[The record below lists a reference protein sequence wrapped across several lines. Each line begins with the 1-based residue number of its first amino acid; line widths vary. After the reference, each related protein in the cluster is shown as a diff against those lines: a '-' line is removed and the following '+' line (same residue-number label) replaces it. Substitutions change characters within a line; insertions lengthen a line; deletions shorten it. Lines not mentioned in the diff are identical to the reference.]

1 MEEKAQKDITTPK
14 SKPIYKRRWFKWTL
28 GIYIVFLIIFTLL
41 PVGIR
46 YAAEHFLKE
55 QGIQH
60 AEIKDIDLNLFT
72 GEFGLTGV
80 EVSGDGQGRVSLT
93 KLYLNIAMLELLK
106 KRAVVQHAEINGLD
120 VDVVND
126 VSGAWVVAGIE
137 LPAPT
142 ASETPEESDEAGEP
156 WGIGVDL
163 LSLASIQVDFSM
175 PQLETDL
182 RLNELQLK
190 QLASWQPDQAAS
202 YQLNL
207 RIDDAPLNIDGQMY
221 AFKQAPEF
229 KGTLDM
235 DKLPLTMAD
244 GFIKETGIEKLQ
256 GLLAIN
262 TVFDVTLEA
271 EQPIVSTDTK
281 ISLSNFD
288 VKQGQYQVQATA
300 LSWAGDVDYLAPV
313 DEADLGVRAKG
324 SLSLQKFK
332 LNDAQANMDL
342 AVFEQLDFNEVSLSE
357 GQQTTVSNIVLKQ
370 LSLLSNQNN
379 ERLAQLADITTT
391 GIGFD
396 GKQSLEIKD
405 ITLSGLDARFKINP
419 DSTLHLL
426 DALTSDTETQ
436 EQASSDASTEGG
448 EEAQQVSD
456 EDESDSAPF
465 NVKLARLHVAEDS
478 QIVFDDESVK
488 PAYHAEIKPLSLTVS
503 DIDTSAIDQ
512 DILVDLKAL
521 INKHEILDVSA
532 KLKPFGEKLSMSADA
547 KIKAMELPPVSPYL
561 NSAIG
566 YYIKTGQLNADINGE
581 IADDQIDF
589 KVKVALNK
597 FVVKEGDPAKAKRY
611 SAKLSMPLNTSLE
624 LLRDK
629 NNKIKLEVPI
639 TGDINDPQFDVSQV
653 INKALANATKA
664 AVTGYLAFMLQP
676 WGVAL
681 LAADMIRGDGSVG
694 LDPIVFE
701 PAQIEISSEYTDYIT
716 KVSALLGERDNI
728 ELNIC
733 ALTSEQDRQA
743 LLAMQQ
749 AAMKPEKESEQA
761 KQKVAEQPA
770 EIEISNEKLLE
781 LAKARN
787 EKVKALLIENG
798 IDPGRL
804 FSCQPNMDSLGK
816 NPPQVLLT
824 L

>member
-1 MEEKAQKDITTPK
+1 MEENVQKDTAAPT
-14 SKPIYKRRWFKWTL
+14 SKPIYKRRWFKWML
-28 GIYIVFLIIFTLL
+28 AIYIVFLIVFTLL

-46 YAAEHFLKE
+46 YAAEYFLKE

-60 AEIKDIDLNLFT
+60 AEIKDVDLNLFT
-72 GEFGLTGV
+72 GEFGLSGV
-80 EVSGDGQGRVSLT
+80 NVSGNSQGHVSLT
-93 KLYLNIAMLELLK
+93 KLYLNIAMLELLN

-120 VDVVND
+120 LDVVND
-126 VSGAWVVAGIE
+126 ASGTWVVAGIP

-142 ASETPEESDEAGEP
+142 ASEAPEESDEAGEP
-156 WGIGVDL
+156 WGVGVDL
-163 LSLASIQVDFSM
+163 LSLANIQVDFSM

-190 QLASWQPDQAAS
+190 QLASWQPDQVAS
-202 YQLNL
+202 YQLSL
-207 RIDDAPLNIDGQMY
+207 RIDDAPLNINGQMY

-229 KGTLDM
+229 NGTLDM

-262 TVFDVTLEA
+262 TVFDVTLET

-281 ISLSNFD
+281 IKLSDLD

-313 DEADLGVRAKG
+313 DEVDLGARAKG
-324 SLSLQKFK
+324 NLSLQKFK

-342 AVFEQLDFNEVSLSE
+342 AIFEQLDVNDVSLGE

-370 LSLLSNQNN
+370 LSLLSNEKN
-379 ERLAQLADITTT
+379 EKLAQLADITTT
-391 GIGFD
+391 EIAFD
-396 GKQSLEIKD
+396 GKQTLEIKD
-405 ITLSGLDARFKINP
+405 ITLSGLDAKFKINP

-426 DALTSDTETQ
+426 DTLTDNTEAQ
-436 EQASSDASTEGG
+436 EQLPSDASTEAN
-448 EEAQQVSD
+448 EDVRQISD
-456 EDESDSAPF
+456 EDETDSAPF

-503 DIDTSAIDQ
+503 DVDTSAIDQ

-521 INKHEILDVSA
+521 INKHETLDVNA
-532 KLKPFGEKLSMSADA
+532 KLKPFGEKLNMSADA
-547 KIKAMELPPVSPYL
+547 KIKALELPPVSPYL

-581 IADDQIDF
+581 IIDDQIDY
-589 KVKVALNK
+589 KVNVALNK
-597 FVVKEGDPAKAKRY
+597 FVVEEGDPAKAKSY
-611 SAKLSMPLNTSLE
+611 SERLSMPLNTSLE

-629 NNKIKLEVPI
+629 DDNIKLEVPI

-681 LAADMIRGDGSVG
+681 LAADMLRGDGSVG
-694 LDPIVFE
+694 LDPVVFE
-701 PAQIEISSEYTDYIT
+701 AAQVEVSGEYSDYLAKIST
-716 KVSALLGERDNI
+716 LLNERDNI
-728 ELNIC
+728 QINIC
-733 ALTSEQDRQA
+733 AVTSEQDRQA

-749 AAMKPEKESEQA
+749 ATQKPEKGDGKTEQQA
-761 KQKVAEQPA
+761 VAQSA
-770 EIEISNEKLLE
+770 EVEISNEKLLE
-781 LAKARN
+781 LAKIRN
-787 EKVKALLIENG
+787 ERVKALLIENG
-798 IDPGRL
+798 VDPGRL
-804 FSCQPNMDSLGK
+804 FTCQPVMDGSDK
-816 NPPQVLLT
+816 HSPQVMLT